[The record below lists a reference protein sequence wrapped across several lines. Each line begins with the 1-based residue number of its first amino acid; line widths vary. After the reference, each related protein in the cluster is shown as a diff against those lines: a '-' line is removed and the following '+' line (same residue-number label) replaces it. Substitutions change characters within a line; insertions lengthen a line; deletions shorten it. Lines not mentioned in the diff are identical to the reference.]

1 MSRRLEQLKAEKEAR
16 EAETAARVAETA
28 ARVAEELKSTEKKDT
43 LQMHLVDIIDIRPF
57 YTLVIDPNKT
67 SAKLTVNNTDSAAL
81 HIASDVWHDTHH
93 ALDDKTLKKLF
104 ISSKS
109 VKPNIYEQLQNER
122 EVLQNS
128 RLLASGS
135 MFIHGKEKYVWFP
148 LSHLHSVGDSKND
161 SFDFFLPIS
170 SNEKYEK
177 LFNNR
182 GLGEIDFSTKT
193 SIFVDAIKRNSCI
206 ASISER
212 IRVGGTFGFYTLS
225 PEQSVFANLDAATTA
240 ELSAFELFARDT
252 EPELPPQGGVSVPG
266 GLAPS
271 NDTKS
276 SNVDETEIQECSVTF
291 KDITINFRPV
301 LESGI
306 YKHTVITIERINE
319 QNKKVEKQIKIQK
332 SSVSDIIEVI
342 KEMLA
347 LTGEKGKRTTKQA
360 SIDEEIKALGT
371 TDISKLKEILSIVLI
386 KTYSDE
392 IQIVKN
398 TKDFVYVTFDGNA
411 AVGVARTEVPHNHC
425 VLLEKG
431 VGALCLRPIKTA
443 YLSCLMTNLD
453 TFARGFDE
461 IRTFLKP
468 TDGES
473 IVKCLN
479 FFYQLKLTFLSNKEA
494 NIHGLL
500 YKVTDSFRNHNT
512 MLGKIKRTISD
523 AMRMLSKTEA
533 VIKYEDIK
541 SAIVQK
547 YDLSDMELKAN
558 AQLEQAGISTV
569 FLTTAAAPS
578 TTAFYDPNKKRGA
591 ESEQVEQ
598 VGQNKFRKIGP
609 DLSDIFDSKFTE
621 LISTFKTNAAF
632 LESVKSDPEIFLRTA
647 KNNKELIENA
657 QRELPTENE
666 LNIFLKNLVLIT
678 LNLEDEEAYL
688 EYDDEDVA
696 VIISLFDDNKYVQIF
711 GDNNNSSD
719 SADLLSENLKNIGF
733 GKEQPLAFFGGKNKL
748 KKTKRNY
755 VITNKKTRRQ
765 YL

>member
-16 EAETAARVAETA
+16 EAETA

-43 LQMHLVDIIDIRPF
+43 LQMHLVDIIDITPF

-212 IRVGGTFGFYTLS
+212 IRVGEKFGFYTLS

-276 SNVDETEIQECSVTF
+276 LNVDETEIQECSVTF

-306 YKHTVITIERINE
+306 YKHTDITIERINE
-319 QNKKVEKQIKIQK
+319 QNKKVKKQIKIQK

-468 TDGES
+468 TDRES
-473 IVKCLN
+473 IDKCLN
-479 FFYQLKLTFLSNKEA
+479 FFYELKLTFLSTKEA

-523 AMRMLSKTEA
+523 AMRMLSKKEA

-569 FLTTAAAPS
+569 FLPTAAATAPAPS
-578 TTAFYDPNKKRGA
+578 TTIFDDSNKKRYA
-591 ESEQVEQ
+591 ESGQVEADE
-598 VGQNKFRKIGP
+598 QNKSRKIGP
-609 DLSDIFDSKFTE
+609 ALSDIFDSKFTE

-647 KNNKELIENA
+647 KNNKDLIENA
-657 QRELPTENE
+657 QRELPTKDE

-696 VIISLFDDNKYVQIF
+696 VIISLFDDNKYDQIF
-711 GDNNNSSD
+711 GDNNDKQKSSI
-719 SADLLSENLKNIGF
+719 LLSENLKNIGF
-733 GKEQPLAFFGGKNKL
+733 GEPLAYFGGKNKL

-755 VITNKKTRRQ
+755 VTTNKKTRRQ